1 MDKSLKT
8 SISRQKLY
16 ERNYTRDSIEELDR
30 EDDNVDTSSRYKTI
44 INILTQKYLEKVT
57 LIRGDSN
64 VKESSYICKIF

>member
-57 LIRGDSN
+57 LIRGD
-64 VKESSYICKIF
+64 V